1 MVPISFVLELTEKII
16 CDQTKDEKHGIH
28 DANPSSGFEATSK
41 PIVKIKTPPAT
52 SDSERSMP
60 LVYDVMLNLVGTP
73 AAPAIHDPEDKKN
86 IHTLPPSS
94 IEPAAR
100 TITPP

>member
-1 MVPISFVLELTEKII
+1 MGI
-16 CDQTKDEKHGIH
+16 CH

-41 PIVKIKTPPAT
+41 PIVKIKDATPAT
-52 SDSERSMP
+52 NRFGAINAIG
-60 LVYDVMLNLVGTP
+60 LWRNVKNLVSTP
-73 AAPAIHDPEDKKN
+73 AAPAIHDPKRTRR
-86 IHTLPPSS
+86 ISHTLPPSS